1 MKQNRLSIYV
11 ILFFIITFTVVFVVG
26 LYSTYKY
33 VTTKHDMI
41 NDVKY
46 NSSLT
51 LSKLNNNIKD
61 FILSYSAYEYNNLIF
76 NEMNN
81 PNVIAIIVNDYKM
94 AEIVGEK
101 SFYSGKIRDS
111 NGLIVDY
118 ISDSQTHREL
128 LSSSSYSSKLDI
140 LDDSG
145 KVIGKMYMY
154 SSDKEINKRLD
165 EIISDNINNMVFLS
179 IFMTIFLFIAIRYFL
194 LNNIFNIVKNIE
206 NRDKDGIPVKL
217 LSTDAPKEIS
227 NLSSTINEMIE
238 AVKASNSQLNELK
251 ERLQLAW
258 DGVNDG
264 IWDWHIK
271 NDEAY
276 FSKNW
281 KKILNY
287 EENELENSPKTFFNL
302 LHEDDRDL
310 VKNHLEK
317 HFYDPEHTPY
327 SLEVRMKAKDGSYK
341 WVLTRGKA
349 SLDENGE
356 PLRMVGSH
364 TDVTARKEFER
375 LLQEQKEEFETIF
388 NYSKDGLAMLD
399 LESNFLDFNDSYL
412 NMTGFTR
419 EELLTKSCI
428 GLSMPEDKES
438 AKKVM
443 EDTLKYGSVENFEKS
458 CVVKDDKV
466 IVTNMSIALLPDKKR
481 VIISAKDVTDKKLME
496 SQSKLASMGEMIG
509 NIAHQWRQPLSAIS
523 TVASGIKVKKE
534 FGILESQ
541 DEILQDMDVIIE
553 QTQYLSK
560 TIDDF
565 RNFIREGDKKSDI
578 FISSVIDKTFSILNS
593 TIVNNNINVIIN
605 KVDDIKIDGYENE
618 LIQALINIINNA
630 KDALR
635 ELDHDNDKL
644 LFIDT
649 RVIEDNFILS
659 IKDSAGG
666 IEEDIMDKIFEP
678 YFTTKHKS
686 VGTGI
691 GLSMVYQIL
700 TEHHNA
706 KIKAFNESYKYNGK
720 VYRGARFDIVFK
732 ID

>member
-1 MKQNRLSIYV
+1 MKQNRISIYV
-11 ILFFIITFTVVFVVG
+11 ILFFIIISTVVFVVG

-33 VTTKHDMI
+33 TMTKQEMI
-41 NDVKY
+41 ENVKY
-46 NSSLT
+46 NSSIT
-51 LSKLNNNIKD
+51 LAKLNNNVKD
-61 FILSYSAYEYNNLIF
+61 FILSYSTYEYNNLIF

-101 SFYSGKIRDS
+101 SFYSGKIRDTNS
-111 NGLIVDY
+111 LIVDY

-128 LSSSSYSSKLDI
+128 LSTSSYSSELNV

-145 KVIGKMYMY
+145 NIIGKMYMY
-154 SSDKEINKRLD
+154 SSDKEINRRLD
-165 EIISDNINNMVFLS
+165 EIIQDNINNVIFLS

-194 LNNIFNIVKNIE
+194 LNNIFNIIKNIE
-206 NRDKDGIPVKL
+206 NRDKDGIPVKF

-227 NLSSTINEMIE
+227 NLSSTINGMIE
-238 AVKASNSQLNELK
+238 AVRASNTQLSELK

-281 KKILNY
+281 KKILDY

-302 LHEDDRDL
+302 LHEDDKEL

-317 HFYDPEHTPY
+317 HFYNPEHTPY
-327 SLEVRMKAKDGSYK
+327 ALEVRMKAKDGSYR

-364 TDVTARKEFER
+364 TDITARKEFER
-375 LLQEQKEEFETIF
+375 ILQEQKEEFETIF

-412 NMTGFTR
+412 KMTGFTR
-419 EELLTKSCI
+419 KELLTKSCI

-443 EDTLKYGSVENFEKS
+443 EDTLKYGSVENFEKA
-458 CVVKDDKV
+458 CVVKDEKV

-481 VIISAKDVTDKKLME
+481 VIISAKDVTDKKLIE

-523 TVASGIKVKKE
+523 TLASGIRVKKE
-534 FGILESQ
+534 VG
-541 DEILQDMDVIIE
+541 EISNEDLDKDLQAIV
-553 QTQYLSK
+553 TSTKLLSN

-565 RNFIREGDKKSDI
+565 RNYYSKDKHIKEFKIEDTLNNVLSL
-578 FISSVIDKTFSILNS
+578 ISANLDNKEIELIFSIDDVSINS
-593 TIVNNNINVIIN
+593 
-605 KVDDIKIDGYENE
+605 YENE
-618 LIQALINIINNA
+618 LIQVLLNILNNA
-630 KDALR
+630 KDALLER
-635 ELDHDNDKL
+635 ETPRYIFITIKKQKENVLIEIYDN
-644 LFIDT
+644 
-649 RVIEDNFILS
+649 
-659 IKDSAGG
+659 AGG
-666 IEEDIMDKIFEP
+666 IKKDIISRVFEP
-678 YFTTKHKS
+678 YFTTKFKS
-686 VGTGI
+686 QGTGI
-691 GLSMVYQIL
+691 GLYMTKNIIDSNLKGKIEVENKSFTYDNQKFKGAL
-700 TEHHNA
+700 F
-706 KIKAFNESYKYNGK
+706 KIKLP
-720 VYRGARFDIVFK
+720 FK
-732 ID
+732 L

>member
-1 MKQNRLSIYV
+1 MKQNRISIYV
-11 ILFFIITFTVVFVVG
+11 ILFFIIISTVVFVVG

-33 VTTKHDMI
+33 TTTKQEMI
-41 NDVKY
+41 EDVKY
-46 NSSLT
+46 NSSIT
-51 LSKLNNNIKD
+51 LAKLNNNVKD
-61 FILSYSAYEYNNLIF
+61 FILSYSTYEYNNLIF

-94 AEIVGEK
+94 AEIIGEK
-101 SFYSGKIRDS
+101 SFYSGKIRDTNS
-111 NGLIVDY
+111 LIVDY
-118 ISDSQTHREL
+118 ISESQTHREL
-128 LSSSSYSSKLDI
+128 LSTSSYSSELNI
-140 LDDSG
+140 LDDNG
-145 KVIGKMYMY
+145 NIIGKMYMY
-154 SSDKEINKRLD
+154 SSDKEINRRLD

-194 LNNIFNIVKNIE
+194 LNNIFNIIKNIE
-206 NRDKDGIPVKL
+206 NRDKDGIPVKF

-227 NLSSTINEMIE
+227 NLSSTINGMIE
-238 AVKASNSQLNELK
+238 AVRASNTQLSELK

-264 IWDWHIK
+264 IWDWHIQK
-271 NDEAY
+271 DEAY

-302 LHEDDRDL
+302 LHEDDREL

-317 HFYDPEHTPY
+317 HFYNPEHTPY
-327 SLEVRMKAKDGSYK
+327 ALEVRMKAKDGSYR

-364 TDVTARKEFER
+364 TDITARKEFER
-375 LLQEQKEEFETIF
+375 ILQEQKEEFETIF

-412 NMTGFTR
+412 KMTGFTR
-419 EELLTKSCI
+419 KELLTKSCI

-443 EDTLKYGSVENFEKS
+443 EDTLKYGSVENFEKA
-458 CVVKDDKV
+458 CVVKDEKV

-481 VIISAKDVTDKKLME
+481 VIISAKDVTDKKLIE

-523 TVASGIKVKKE
+523 TVASGIKVKNE
-534 FGILESQ
+534 FGIIESQ
-541 DEILQDMDVIIE
+541 DEILNDMDVIIE

-630 KDALR
+630 KDALK
-635 ELDHDNDKL
+635 ELENDDDKL

-649 RVIEDNFILS
+649 RVIDDDFVLS
-659 IKDSAGG
+659 IKDSGGG
-666 IEEDIMDKIFEP
+666 IKEDSMDKIFEP

-700 TEHHNA
+700 TDHHNA